1 MDRVS
6 CPIRRTDEPPCLS
19 AGILSFSTDVAS
31 LSTDLASL
39 STVQLYYFLA
49 IVLSLGYGAAPA
61 SHQSFSHA
69 LLLSCLTVLMWWVI
83 CFLAVRIVADSINQG
98 EISTELGFGWF
109 DKQLVTFR
117 WFSLGLIFLCI
128 AGYGFGRTAMPLARL
143 DESTLANAVLLM
155 LPMLG
160 MVAGVWAK
168 DHWFA
173 VRMGYAKAGL
183 RSFLHS
189 MWVSMRSTIGWIL
202 LPIGLLLACVDF
214 IDFVAAP
221 LGVPA
226 WLIWTT
232 TLAAALFGMPTLIR
246 RVFPLHPLEP
256 QLARWTGEIVVAA
269 GLPNCNVMLWD
280 TGGRIYNAMIA
291 GVFGKRR
298 IMMLSDR
305 LLNDLTRPELSMVIL
320 HEAAHSRRRHVPL
333 RLLALV
339 PAWLLGFATQQL
351 IDDLGGTSGLGLW
364 DEMLG
369 ILVGIVA
376 TVTIL
381 RIVSFYSEYD
391 ADRTACRI
399 APKVA
404 SQVRR
409 NLDQASVPET
419 SELAGRTLA
428 SALQKVAGSD
438 EQTQRSSWLH
448 PAICDRITALT
459 GIPAG
464 FTNPLNG

>member
-1 MDRVS
+1 M
-6 CPIRRTDEPPCLS
+6 
-19 AGILSFSTDVAS
+19 
-31 LSTDLASL
+31 
-39 STVQLYYFLA
+39 QLYYFLA

-61 SHQSFSHA
+61 SNQSFSHA

-83 CFLAVRIVADSINQG
+83 CFLAVRIVADSIKQG
-98 EISTELGFGWF
+98 EISAELGFGWF

-117 WFSLGLIFLCI
+117 WFSLGLIFSCI
-128 AGYGFGRTAMPLARL
+128 AGFGFGRTALPLEGL
-143 DESTLANAVLLM
+143 KDSTFATALLLM
-155 LPMLG
+155 LPMFG
-160 MVAGVWAK
+160 MLTGVWAK

-173 VRMGYAKAGL
+173 VRLGYADPGL

-189 MWVSMRSTIGWIL
+189 LWVSMRSTIGWIL
-202 LPIGLLLACVDF
+202 LPIGLLLICVDF

-221 LGVPA
+221 LGIPA
-226 WLIWTT
+226 WLIWTA
-232 TLAAALFGMPTLIR
+232 TLVAAMLGLPALIR
-246 RVFPLHPLEP
+246 RVFPLQPLEP
-256 QLARWTGEIVVAA
+256 KLAKWTAEIVAAA
-269 GLPNCNVMLWD
+269 GLPNCQVMLWD

-305 LLNDLTRPELSMVIL
+305 LVNDLTPSELAMVIL

-339 PAWLLGFATQQL
+339 PAWLLGFGTQRA
-351 IDDLGGTSGLGLW
+351 IAAFGGTSSLGMW

-369 ILVGIVA
+369 VLVGIVA

-391 ADRTACRI
+391 ADRTACEI

-404 SQVRR
+404 NQLRR
-409 NLDQASVPET
+409 SLDPTVASVAESDDVPET
-419 SELAGRTLA
+419 MEMAGQALAN
-428 SALQKVAGSD
+428 ALLKVAGSD
-438 EQTQRSSWLH
+438 EQTRRSSWLH

-459 GIPAG
+459 VHRAA
-464 FTNPLNG
+464 FTHPLGG